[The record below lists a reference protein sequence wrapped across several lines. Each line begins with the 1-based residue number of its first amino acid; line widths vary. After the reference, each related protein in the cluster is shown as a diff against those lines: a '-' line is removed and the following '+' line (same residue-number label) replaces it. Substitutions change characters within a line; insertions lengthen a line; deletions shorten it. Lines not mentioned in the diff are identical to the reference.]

1 MVTETFSARRRG
13 SSPETWVQ
21 LGNQSPDIGS
31 TGVSLMVQ
39 EPKNRIPTKLF
50 GGQGKDTAPSKLR
63 EGHGTFKTKGFPWK
77 NRIPTKLF
85 GAQGKDTAPS
95 KPREGHSTFTRNSLG
110 RQ

>member
-13 SSPETWVQ
+13 SSPETGVQ

-39 EPKNRIPTKLF
+39 EPKNRIPTNLF

-63 EGHGTFKTKGFPWK
+63 EGHGTFKTKGFP
-77 NRIPTKLF
+77 
-85 GAQGKDTAPS
+85 
-95 KPREGHSTFTRNSLG
+95 
-110 RQ
+110 